1 MSKKAHATV
10 IGGFV
15 VGAIV
20 LLAAA
25 VALFGGKQLFVE
37 RNQYVAYFDEGTQ
50 GLRVGAN
57 VLMNG
62 VRIGYVSEIALLV
75 DAQSLNTLTRVK
87 LELLPDTYIQTLD
100 GVPVAEGMEVS
111 IGHDWLIDK
120 AGLRAQLGVES
131 FITGQ
136 LLIELAF
143 RPDTLA
149 QLRGVDSDLP
159 EIPTVRSNM
168 QELLDNLQDWMADIQ
183 SGIDISEI
191 GERVESILEGIDE
204 LAHSGDLR
212 ASLAGLNEL
221 INDESLQNLSASLDT
236 VLADLQTTLREAT
249 RLFRDAGGDVD
260 GLVTDLKPAI
270 AGLTATLAEAESVL
284 AAARAQ
290 LDGTSPQIYQLES
303 TLRELEGAA
312 IAVRE
317 FFDYLERN
325 PEALIRGKQ
334 R

>member
-1 MSKKAHATV
+1 MSKKVHPSV

-15 VGAIV
+15 VGAV
-20 LLAAA
+20 ALLATA
-25 VALFGGKQLFVE
+25 VALFGGRELFVE
-37 RNQYVAYFDEGTQ
+37 RNEYVSYFEEGTQ

-62 VRIGYVSEIALLV
+62 VRIGYVSEMALLV
-75 DAQSLNTLTRVK
+75 DAQSLNTLTRVR
-87 LELLPDTYIQTLD
+87 LELLPDTYIQTID
-100 GVPVAEGMEVS
+100 GVPIAEGMEVS

-120 AGLRAQLGVES
+120 AGLRAQLGIES

-136 LLIELAF
+136 LLIELSF
-143 RPDTLA
+143 RPDTLP
-149 QLRGVDSDLP
+149 QLRGVDNEYP

-168 QELLDNLQDWMADIQ
+168 QELLDNLENWISDLQG
-183 SGIDISEI
+183 GIDIGEI

-204 LAHSGDLR
+204 LAHSDDLR
-212 ASLAGLNEL
+212 DSLAALNEL
-221 INDESLQNLSASLDT
+221 LNDDATQGLSATLEN
-236 VLADLQTTLREAT
+236 VLADLRVTLGEAN
-249 RLFRDAGGDVD
+249 RLFRNTEDDIDA
-260 GLVTDLKPAI
+260 LARDLTPAI
-270 AGLTATLAEAESVL
+270 ASLTSTLVEAESML
-284 AAARAQ
+284 AAARDQ
-290 LDGTSPQIYQLES
+290 LDGTSPQVYQLES

-312 IAVRE
+312 IAIRE

>member
-1 MSKKAHATV
+1 MSKKVHPSV

-15 VGAIV
+15 VGAV
-20 LLAAA
+20 ALLATA
-25 VALFGGKQLFVE
+25 VALFGGRELFVE
-37 RNQYVAYFDEGTQ
+37 RNEYVSYFEEGTQ

-62 VRIGYVSEIALLV
+62 VRIGYVSEMALLV

-87 LELLPDTYIQTLD
+87 LELLPDTYIQTID
-100 GVPVAEGMEVS
+100 GIPVAEGMEVS
-111 IGHDWLIDK
+111 IGHDWLINK
-120 AGLRAQLGVES
+120 AGLRAQLGIES

-136 LLIELAF
+136 LLIELSF

-149 QLRGVDSDLP
+149 QLRGVDNEYP

-168 QELLDNLQDWMADIQ
+168 QELLDNLQNWMSDLQ
-183 SGIDISEI
+183 GGIDISDI
-191 GERVESILEGIDE
+191 GKRVESILEGIDE
-204 LAHSGDLR
+204 LAHSDDLR
-212 ASLAGLNEL
+212 HTLAGLNEL
-221 INDESLQNLSASLDT
+221 LNDDSMQGLSAAFER
-236 VLADLQTTLREAT
+236 VLADLRVTLSEAN
-249 RLFRDAGGDVD
+249 RLFRNTED
-260 GLVTDLKPAI
+260 DLDTLARDLTPAI
-270 AGLTATLAEAESVL
+270 ASLTSTLVEAESML
-284 AAARAQ
+284 AAARDQ
-290 LDGTSPQIYQLES
+290 LDGTSPQVYQLES

-312 IAVRE
+312 IAIRE

>member
-1 MSKKAHATV
+1 MSKKAKPAV

-15 VGAIV
+15 VGAV
-20 LLAAA
+20 ALLAIG
-25 VALFGGKQLFVE
+25 VALFGGRELFVE
-37 RNQYVAYFDEGTQ
+37 RNEYVAYFDEGTQ

-75 DAQSLNTLTRVK
+75 DAQSLNTLTRVT
-87 LELLPDTYIQTLD
+87 LELLPNTYIQTLD

-136 LLIELAF
+136 LLIELSF

-168 QELLDNLQDWMADIQ
+168 QELLDNLQDWMSDIQ
-183 SGIDISEI
+183 GGIDIGEI
-191 GERVESILEGIDE
+191 GQRVESILDGLDE
-204 LAHSGDLR
+204 LAHSDDLR
-212 ASLAGLNEL
+212 RSLEGFNAL
-221 INDESLQNLSASLDT
+221 INDESMQNLSATLDT
-236 VLADLQTTLREAT
+236 VLEDLR
-249 RLFRDAGGDVD
+249 V
-260 GLVTDLKPAI
+260 
-270 AGLTATLAEAESVL
+270 TLAEAKQLLSSAGSDIDAIADELQPAIASLTAALVEAESML
-284 AAARAQ
+284 ASARGQ
-290 LDGTSPQIYQLES
+290 LDGTSPQVYQFES

-312 IAVRE
+312 IAIRE

-325 PEALIRGKQ
+325 PEALIRGKK

>member
-1 MSKKAHATV
+1 MSKKVHPSV

-15 VGAIV
+15 VGAV
-20 LLAAA
+20 ALLATA
-25 VALFGGKQLFVE
+25 VALFGGRELFVE
-37 RNQYVAYFDEGTQ
+37 RNEYVAYFEEGTQ

-62 VRIGYVSEIALLV
+62 VRIGYISEIALLV

-87 LELLPDTYIQTLD
+87 LELLPDTYIQTID
-100 GVPVAEGMEVS
+100 GLPVAEGMEVS

-120 AGLRAQLGVES
+120 AGLRAQLGIES

-136 LLIELAF
+136 LLIELSF

-149 QLRGVDSDLP
+149 QLRGVDNEYP

-168 QELLDNLQDWMADIQ
+168 QELLDNLQNWMSDLQ
-183 SGIDISEI
+183 GGIDIGDI
-191 GERVESILEGIDE
+191 GKRVESILEGIDE
-204 LAHSGDLR
+204 LANSDDLR
-212 ASLAGLNEL
+212 DSLTGLNEL
-221 INDESLQNLSASLDT
+221 LNDESMQGLSAAFEK
-236 VLADLQTTLREAT
+236 VLADLRVTLNGAN
-249 RLFRDAGGDVD
+249 RLFRNTEDDIDSLAR
-260 GLVTDLKPAI
+260 DLSPAI
-270 AGLTATLAEAESVL
+270 ASLTSTLVEAESML
-284 AAARAQ
+284 AAARDQ
-290 LDGTSPQIYQLES
+290 LDGTSPQVYQLES

-312 IAVRE
+312 IAIRE

>member
-1 MSKKAHATV
+1 MSKKAHPTV
-10 IGGFV
+10 IGSFV
-15 VGAIV
+15 VGAV
-20 LLAAA
+20 ALLAIG
-25 VALFGGKQLFVE
+25 VALFGGRELFVE
-37 RNQYVAYFDEGTQ
+37 RNEYVAFFEEGTQ

-87 LELLPDTYIQTLD
+87 LELLPNTYIQTID
-100 GVPVAEGMEVS
+100 GIPVAEGMQVS
-111 IGHDWLIDK
+111 IGHDWLVNK
-120 AGLRAQLGVES
+120 AGLRARLGIES

-149 QLRGVDSDLP
+149 ELRGVDNEYP

-168 QELLDNLQDWMADIQ
+168 QELLDNLQDWMSDIQ
-183 SGIDISEI
+183 GGIDISEI
-191 GERVESILEGIDE
+191 GDRVESILEGLDD

-212 ASLAGLNEL
+212 DSLAGLNAL
-221 INDESLQNLSASLDT
+221 LNDESMQGLSASLEE
-236 VLADLQTTLREAT
+236 AIAELQVTLGEAN
-249 RLFRDAGGDVD
+249 RLFRNTDDDIDALTGE
-260 GLVTDLKPAI
+260 LSMAI
-270 AGLTATLAEAESVL
+270 ASLTATLVEAESML
-284 AAARAQ
+284 AAARDQ
-290 LDGTSPQIYQLES
+290 LDGTSPQVYQLES

-325 PEALIRGKQ
+325 PESLIRGKRQ
-334 R
+334 

>member
-1 MSKKAHATV
+1 VSKKVHPSV

-15 VGAIV
+15 VGAV
-20 LLAAA
+20 ALLATA
-25 VALFGGKQLFVE
+25 VALFGGRELFVE
-37 RNQYVAYFDEGTQ
+37 RNEYVSYFEEGTQ

-62 VRIGYVSEIALLV
+62 VRIGYVSEMALLV

-87 LELLPDTYIQTLD
+87 LELLPDTYIQTID
-100 GVPVAEGMEVS
+100 GIPVAEGMEVS
-111 IGHDWLIDK
+111 IGHDWLINK
-120 AGLRAQLGVES
+120 AGLRAQLGIES

-136 LLIELAF
+136 LLIELSF

-149 QLRGVDSDLP
+149 QLRGVDGEYP

-168 QELLDNLQDWMADIQ
+168 QELLDNLQNWMSDLQ
-183 SGIDISEI
+183 GGIDLGDI
-191 GERVESILEGIDE
+191 GKRVESILEGIDE
-204 LAHSGDLR
+204 LAHSNDLR
-212 ASLAGLNEL
+212 NSLAGLNEL
-221 INDESLQNLSASLDT
+221 LNDDAMQGLSAALEK
-236 VLADLQTTLREAT
+236 VLADLRVTLSEAN
-249 RLFRDAGGDVD
+249 RLFRNTEDDIDA
-260 GLVTDLKPAI
+260 LARDLTPAI
-270 AGLTATLAEAESVL
+270 ASLTSTLVEAESML
-284 AAARAQ
+284 AAARDQ
-290 LDGTSPQIYQLES
+290 LDGTSPQVYQLES

-312 IAVRE
+312 IAIRE

>member
-100 GVPVAEGMEVS
+100 GVPVAEGPEVS

>member
-1 MSKKAHATV
+1 MSKKVHPSV

-15 VGAIV
+15 VGAIA
-20 LLAAA
+20 LLATS
-25 VALFGGKQLFVE
+25 VALFGGRELFVE
-37 RNQYVAYFDEGTQ
+37 RNDYVAYFEEGTQ

-75 DAQSLNTLTRVK
+75 DAQSLNTLTRVR
-87 LELLPDTYIQTLD
+87 LELLPDTYIQTID
-100 GVPVAEGMEVS
+100 GVPIAEGMEVS

-120 AGLRAQLGVES
+120 AGLRAQLGIES

-136 LLIELAF
+136 LLIELSF
-143 RPDTLA
+143 RPDTIPR
-149 QLRGVDSDLP
+149 LRGVDNEYP

-168 QELLDNLQDWMADIQ
+168 QELLDNLEDWVSDLQ
-183 SGIDISEI
+183 GGIDISEI
-191 GERVESILEGIDE
+191 GKRVESILQGLDE
-204 LAHSGDLR
+204 LAHSNDLR
-212 ASLAGLNEL
+212 DSLTGLNEL
-221 INDESLQNLSASLDT
+221 LNDDAMQGLSAAFES
-236 VLADLQTTLREAT
+236 VLADLRVTLSEAN
-249 RLFRDAGGDVD
+249 RLFRNTEDDIDA
-260 GLVTDLKPAI
+260 LARDLTPAI
-270 AGLTATLAEAESVL
+270 ASLTSALVEAESML
-284 AAARAQ
+284 AAARDQ
-290 LDGTSPQIYQLES
+290 LDGTSPQVYQLES

-312 IAVRE
+312 IAIRE

>member
-1 MSKKAHATV
+1 MSKKTHPTV

-15 VGAIV
+15 VGAIA
-20 LLAAA
+20 LLATGI
-25 VALFGGKQLFVE
+25 ALFGGKELFVE
-37 RNQYVAYFDEGTQ
+37 RNEYIAYFEEGTQ

-87 LELLPDTYIQTLD
+87 LELLPDTYIQTID

-111 IGHDWLIDK
+111 IGHDWLVNK
-120 AGLRAQLGVES
+120 AGLRAQLGMES
-131 FITGQ
+131 YITGQ
-136 LLIELAF
+136 LLIELSF
-143 RPDTLA
+143 RPDSLA
-149 QLRGVDSDLP
+149 QLRGVDNDYP

-168 QELLDNLQDWMADIQ
+168 QELLDNLEDWISDFQ
-183 SGIDISEI
+183 GGIDISEI
-191 GERVESILEGIDE
+191 GDRVESILRGLDE

-212 ASLAGLNEL
+212 KSLAGLNSL
-221 INDESLQNLSASLDT
+221 INDDSMQGLSDSLDT
-236 VLADLQTTLREAT
+236 VLADLQVTLREAN
-249 RLFRDAGGDVD
+249 RLFRNAEGDIDV
-260 GLVTDLKPAI
+260 LVNEIRPAI
-270 AGLTATLAEAESVL
+270 TRLTAALIEAESML
-284 AAARAQ
+284 AAARVQ
-290 LDGTSPQIYQLES
+290 LDGTSPQVYQLES

>member
-1 MSKKAHATV
+1 MSKKAHPTV

>member
-1 MSKKAHATV
+1 MSKKVHPSV

-15 VGAIV
+15 VGAV
-20 LLAAA
+20 ALLATA
-25 VALFGGKQLFVE
+25 VALFGGRELFVE
-37 RNQYVAYFDEGTQ
+37 RNEYVSYFEEGTQ

-62 VRIGYVSEIALLV
+62 VRIGYVSEMALLV
-75 DAQSLNTLTRVK
+75 DAQSLNTLTRVR
-87 LELLPDTYIQTLD
+87 LELLPDTYIQTID
-100 GVPVAEGMEVS
+100 GVPIAEGMEVS

-120 AGLRAQLGVES
+120 AGLRAQLGIES

-136 LLIELAF
+136 LLIELSF
-143 RPDTLA
+143 RPDTLP
-149 QLRGVDSDLP
+149 QLRGVDNEYP

-168 QELLDNLQDWMADIQ
+168 QELLDNLENWISDLQG
-183 SGIDISEI
+183 GIDIGEI

-204 LAHSGDLR
+204 LAHSDDLR
-212 ASLAGLNEL
+212 DSLAALNEL
-221 INDESLQNLSASLDT
+221 LNDDATQGLSAALEN
-236 VLADLQTTLREAT
+236 VLADLRVTLGEAN
-249 RLFRDAGGDVD
+249 RLFRNTEDDIDA
-260 GLVTDLKPAI
+260 LARDLTPAI
-270 AGLTATLAEAESVL
+270 ASLTSTLVEAESML
-284 AAARAQ
+284 AAARDQ
-290 LDGTSPQIYQLES
+290 LDGTSPQVYQLES

-312 IAVRE
+312 IAIRE